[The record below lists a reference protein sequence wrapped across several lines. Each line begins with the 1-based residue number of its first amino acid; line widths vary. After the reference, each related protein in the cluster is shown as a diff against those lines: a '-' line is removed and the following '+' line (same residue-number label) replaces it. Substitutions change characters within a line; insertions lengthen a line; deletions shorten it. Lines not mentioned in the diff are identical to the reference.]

1 VICSL
6 TRVSSTCLGRLDK
19 LCRLS
24 TAGGEGAGRFMSVGV
39 RDERD
44 GGGLHV
50 PAGQLARLADAQQL
64 ACTPSGCVFVTPGAR
79 EGVLPRMLREVR
91 AHNSNAEIFF
101 HRDAGAGHA
110 CGVQKDDG
118 SGEESRHDAA
128 GRCPRCLA
136 LISVML

>member
-1 VICSL
+1 MIFYL
-6 TRVSSTCLGRLDK
+6 KFLFSTCLGRLDK

-24 TAGGEGAGRFMSVGV
+24 NAGGEGAGRFMSVGV

-50 PAGQLARLADAQQL
+50 PAGLLARLADAQQL

-91 AHNSNAEIFF
+91 PHNFNAEIFF
-101 HRDAGAGHA
+101 HRNIGARHA
-110 CGVQKDDG
+110 CGVQKNDG

-128 GRCPRCLA
+128 GRCSRCLL
-136 LISVML
+136 LISAIL